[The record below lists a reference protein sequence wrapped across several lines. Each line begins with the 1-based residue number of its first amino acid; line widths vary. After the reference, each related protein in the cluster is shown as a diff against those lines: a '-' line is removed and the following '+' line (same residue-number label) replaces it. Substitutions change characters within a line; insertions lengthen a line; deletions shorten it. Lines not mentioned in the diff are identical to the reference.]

1 MRRMFGFSV
10 SRRVLGW
17 FRVLC
22 LVQHKSEQ
30 HRRGFRWR
38 ANCSTTK
45 TETSY
50 CWRWNNNDKKKKMQS
65 WIIIVGCWNAF
76 FYSMPVSVRPWC
88 VDDWRKKK
96 RKKLAVSSKLLLEC
110 WIEDLDW
117 IENRAKWHILAWFC
131 VSVSEVQMFPPLMG
145 SRRWQTVKMKRR
157 GSTDWRDVLEKSQSL
172 SFLHS
177 LWTVSSDKIKYPSKP
192 GGHAGVWL
200 DTDSLDFFKKNGLIV
215 FLKLLLQPDLKLAW
229 SQRVSY
235 PV

>member
-1 MRRMFGFSV
+1 MSQGHKGKGPHSCRSKFTLWDVCLASV
-10 SRRVLGW
+10 
-17 FRVLC
+17 C
-22 LVQHKSEQ
+22 LVVSSAGSE
-30 HRRGFRWR
+30 FCVSY
-38 ANCSTTK
+38 NISLNSTDEGSDGGQTVARQK
-45 TETSY
+45 QKHLTVGDEIIMIKKK
-50 CWRWNNNDKKKKMQS
+50 KKKKMQS

-177 LWTVSSDKIKYPSKP
+177 LWKVSSD
-192 GGHAGVWL
+192 
-200 DTDSLDFFKKNGLIV
+200 
-215 FLKLLLQPDLKLAW
+215 
-229 SQRVSY
+229 
-235 PV
+235 

>member
-1 MRRMFGFSV
+1 M
-10 SRRVLGW
+10 
-17 FRVLC
+17 C
-22 LVQHKSEQ
+22 LVVSSAGSEFCVSYN
-30 HRRGFRWR
+30 RSL
-38 ANCSTTK
+38 NSTDEGSDGGQTVARQK
-45 TETSY
+45 QKHLTVGDEIIMI
-50 CWRWNNNDKKKKMQS
+50 KKKEKKKDAELNNHC
-65 WIIIVGCWNAF
+65 GLLKRTLH
-76 FYSMPVSVRPWC
+76 SMPVSVRPWC

-177 LWTVSSDKIKYPSKP
+177 LWKVSSD
-192 GGHAGVWL
+192 
-200 DTDSLDFFKKNGLIV
+200 
-215 FLKLLLQPDLKLAW
+215 
-229 SQRVSY
+229 
-235 PV
+235 

>member
-22 LVQHKSEQ
+22 LVQQKSEQ

-131 VSVSEVQMFPPLMG
+131 VSVSEVHMFPPLMG

-177 LWTVSSDKIKYPSKP
+177 LWKVSSD
-192 GGHAGVWL
+192 
-200 DTDSLDFFKKNGLIV
+200 
-215 FLKLLLQPDLKLAW
+215 
-229 SQRVSY
+229 
-235 PV
+235 